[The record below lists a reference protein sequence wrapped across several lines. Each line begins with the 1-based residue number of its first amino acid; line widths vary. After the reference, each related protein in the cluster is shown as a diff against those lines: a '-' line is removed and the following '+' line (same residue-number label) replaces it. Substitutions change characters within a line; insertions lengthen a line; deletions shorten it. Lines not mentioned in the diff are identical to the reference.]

1 MQELHVR
8 YEPPDL
14 TGIPPP
20 LSSNDSSD
28 GGNSDKKSLPP
39 PLEDDIITL
48 PPLEDSFP
56 SHNSI
61 PYAPGQTSA
70 SVKLLLPPDSFMKTS
85 PSTSSTT
92 TTIPSSL
99 STPPSHILRSPSEF
113 ESIPNISLI
122 QTEIHTKSET
132 GSDTAIMQSHGDNM
146 EGSLLVAVPL
156 QKMQLSENEGT
167 EEMVVLSPSATTPN
181 EDGVKLFPSAHDYN
195 NSSTHL
201 ISPDTKNIQNE
212 GLVIEDEWPLLKS
225 DTSTIL
231 KQKDTTPPPLQ
242 DDQVLHPDLQY
253 PHEPVITEQEHVSD
267 EKHTAAFVV
276 ATAINAAV
284 NIIEKSGE
292 QEIEKN
298 DGMEE
303 NIKEDEQ
310 ENTEQVQNEF
320 REEEESSMNEFR
332 EEEESSMNEFREKEE
347 SSMNEFREKEE
358 SGMNEFREKE
368 ESGMNEFREKEES
381 SMKEQV
387 KEESGMKESEV
398 NPDVEAL
405 VVDPDI
411 LQTLC
416 QLVTQ
421 QQKDI
426 ESLRS
431 VYIIYYY
438 HYHYTPLYS

>member
-20 LSSNDSSD
+20 LSSNDSID
-28 GGNSDKKSLPP
+28 GGNSYKKSMPP
-39 PLEDDIITL
+39 PLEDDITTL

-92 TTIPSSL
+92 STIPSSL

-132 GSDTAIMQSHGDNM
+132 GSHTSIMQSHGDNM

-181 EDGVKLFPSAHDYN
+181 EDGVKLFPSAHDYS
-195 NSSTHL
+195 NSLSTHS
-201 ISPDTKNIQNE
+201 ISNLPDTKTIQDE
-212 GLVIEDEWPLLKS
+212 DLVIEDEWPLLKA

-231 KQKDTTPPPLQ
+231 EKKDTTPPPLQ
-242 DDQVLHPDLQY
+242 DDQVIYPDLQY
-253 PHEPVITEQEHVSD
+253 PHDPVITEQEHVSD

-292 QEIEKN
+292 QEIEKD

-303 NIKEDEQ
+303 NIKEDEHV
-310 ENTEQVQNEF
+310 NTEQVQNEF
-320 REEEESSMNEFR
+320 REEEESGMDEFR
-332 EEEESSMNEFREKEE
+332 EEEESSLNEQVKEE
-347 SSMNEFREKEE
+347 SSLN
-358 SGMNEFREKE
+358 
-368 ESGMNEFREKEES
+368 
-381 SMKEQV
+381 EQV

-405 VVDPDI
+405 EVDPDI

-426 ESLRS
+426 ESLRL

-438 HYHYTPLYS
+438 HYHYTPLFIG

>member
-20 LSSNDSSD
+20 LPSNDSID
-28 GGNSDKKSLPP
+28 GGNSDKKSMPP
-39 PLEDDIITL
+39 PLEDDIMTL
-48 PPLEDSFP
+48 PPLEDLFP
-56 SHNSI
+56 SQNAI

-92 TTIPSSL
+92 STIPSSL

-113 ESIPNISLI
+113 ESIPNIGLI
-122 QTEIHTKSET
+122 QTEIHTKPET
-132 GSDTAIMQSHGDNM
+132 GSDTSIMQSHSDNT

-195 NSSTHL
+195 NSSTHSVSTL
-201 ISPDTKNIQNE
+201 PDTKSIQNE
-212 GLVIEDEWPLLKS
+212 GLDEWPLLNS

-231 KQKDTTPPPLQ
+231 EQKDTTPPPLQ
-242 DDQVLHPDLQY
+242 DDQVIHQDLQY
-253 PHEPVITEQEHVSD
+253 PHEPVITEQGHVFD

-292 QEIEKN
+292 QEIEKD

-310 ENTEQVQNEF
+310 VNTEQVQNEF
-320 REEEESSMNEFR
+320 REEEESSMK
-332 EEEESSMNEFREKEE
+332 EEEESSINEQVNEE
-347 SSMNEFREKEE
+347 SI
-358 SGMNEFREKE
+358 
-368 ESGMNEFREKEES
+368 
-381 SMKEQV
+381 
-387 KEESGMKESEV
+387 MKESVV

-405 VVDPDI
+405 VVDHDI

-426 ESLRS
+426 ESLRL
-431 VYIIYYY
+431 VYIIYHY